1 MRPLAAVLLALSLG
15 GCTSVFFQPDRT
27 LFQTPGLYGLD
38 YQPVTLHAA
47 DRTELFAWFLPARGK
62 ALGSVLYL
70 HGNGQNISTQFANVA
85 WMPAAGFNVLALDY
99 RGYGGSQ
106 GEPSLPGVQ
115 LDIDAAMRE
124 LVGRPDVDP
133 QRIVVFGQ
141 SLGGALAVYYVAHS
155 RYRRNIRALVVDSA
169 FSDYER
175 IGREKLASA
184 VITWPFQWFAS
195 LAIDDR
201 YSPEASVG
209 RLSPI
214 PLLLIHGDA
223 DTLVPLSHA
232 KRLYE
237 LAGYPKELWVIPGAG
252 HIQAVKDEGVR
263 RRLAAYL
270 TARVSEARGTVAIA
284 GGTAPVNRAP
294 AAAAATPP

>member
-1 MRPLAAVLLALSLG
+1 MRAVTALLLALCA

-27 LFQTPGLYGLD
+27 LFQTPGLYGLE
-38 YQPVTLHAA
+38 YQPVELQAA
-47 DRTELFAWFLPARGK
+47 DGTQLFAWFLPARG
-62 ALGSVLYL
+62 AARGSVLYL

-115 LDIDAAMRE
+115 LDIDAAMRA
-124 LVGRPDVDP
+124 LLARPDVDP
-133 QRIVVFGQ
+133 RHIIVFGQ
-141 SLGGALAVYYVAHS
+141 SLGGALAIHYLAHS
-155 RYRRNIRALVVDSA
+155 RFRDAVRALVIDSA

-175 IGREKLASA
+175 IGREKLAAA

-195 LAIDDR
+195 LAIDNR

-214 PLLLIHGDA
+214 PILFIHGDA
-223 DTLVPLSHA
+223 DTLVPLRHSQ
-232 KRLYE
+232 RLYE

-252 HIQAVKDEGVR
+252 HIQAMKDREVR
-263 RRLAAYL
+263 RRLTEDLVRSLSAPRGPVAAM
-270 TARVSEARGTVAIA
+270 
-284 GGTAPVNRAP
+284 P
-294 AAAAATPP
+294 